1 VTKAPLLSLLI
12 ASLAASGAARAS
24 VDLIA
29 TATID
34 GELHDLATQTAA
46 PLENGV
52 PGNLLGGIG
61 SGLAYAGG
69 TTFLALPDRGP
80 NAMPY
85 AASVDDTVSYIA
97 RFQTLNLS
105 LVANNDPNAT
115 LPFTLTPTLCA
126 TTLLSSPTAL
136 VYGSAGLFADDGQSL
151 GSGVPALNTV
161 NHTNYFTGRSDNF
174 DPGQLS
180 TYPKDARIDP
190 ESIRVSRDG
199 SHVFVSD
206 EYGPYVYEF
215 NRETGKRT
223 RSFTLPDN
231 LAIDVLSPQK
241 DVEIDNNTVGRTT
254 NKGMEGLAITPD
266 GKLLVGIMQANL
278 KQDKKKSLRIVTID
292 TRTGETHEYAY
303 QLTEGSGVSDIVAIN
318 DHQFLVDE
326 RDGNGM
332 ADTPL
337 PTDTASAAEVKQLY
351 LIDLDGAT
359 DVTSL
364 PKIDLSDDDQSK
376 YAVPK
381 TLFLDIVT
389 AVCGGSSDTD
399 PTTTDCRKYI
409 PSKIEG
415 IAFGEDVVIDG
426 VTKHTLFVANDND
439 FLATIADPL
448 TDPADPYRGMV
459 PNPNLFYVFAFD
471 DEDLSKLGYGP
482 YIPQTIS
489 EKKPLACS
497 TSN

>member
-1 VTKAPLLSLLI
+1 MTKAPLLSLLI

-231 LAIDVLSPQK
+231 LVINVLSPQK
-241 DVEIDNNTVGRTT
+241 AVEN
-254 NKGMEGLAITPD
+254 
-266 GKLLVGIMQANL
+266 GK
-278 KQDKKKSLRIVTID
+278 
-292 TRTGETHEYAY
+292 
-303 QLTEGSGVSDIVAIN
+303 
-318 DHQFLVDE
+318 
-326 RDGNGM
+326 DGNGNLNNPVGRVTTRAWKVSLSPRM
-332 ADTPL
+332 A
-337 PTDTASAAEVKQLY
+337 S
-351 LIDLDGAT
+351 
-359 DVTSL
+359 
-364 PKIDLSDDDQSK
+364 
-376 YAVPK
+376 
-381 TLFLDIVT
+381 
-389 AVCGGSSDTD
+389 CW
-399 PTTTDCRKYI
+399 
-409 PSKIEG
+409 
-415 IAFGEDVVIDG
+415 
-426 VTKHTLFVANDND
+426 
-439 FLATIADPL
+439 
-448 TDPADPYRGMV
+448 
-459 PNPNLFYVFAFD
+459 
-471 DEDLSKLGYGP
+471 
-482 YIPQTIS
+482 
-489 EKKPLACS
+489 
-497 TSN
+497 

>member
-1 VTKAPLLSLLI
+1 MTKAPLLSLLI

-34 GELHDLATQTAA
+34 GGLYDLATQTAA

-80 NAMPY
+80 NAVPY
-85 AASVDDTVSYIA
+85 AADVDDTVSYIA

-105 LVANNDPNAT
+105 LSPT
-115 LPFTLTPTLCA
+115 PSEFEGKELPFTLTPTLCA

-136 VYGSAGLFADDGQSL
+136 VYGSGAGLFTDDDQPL
-151 GSGVPALNTV
+151 GSGVPALNAV
-161 NHTNYFTGRSDNF
+161 SHTNYFTGRSDNF
-174 DPGQLS
+174 DPSQLS

-199 SHVFVSD
+199 AHVFVSD

-223 RSFTLPDN
+223 RFFTLPDN
-231 LAIDVLSPQK
+231 LAIDVLSPRK
-241 DVEIDNNTVGRTT
+241 DVEIASNTVGRTT

-278 KQDKKKSLRIVTID
+278 EQDKKKSLRIVTID

-303 QLTEGSGVSDIVAIN
+303 KLTDGSGVSEIVAIN
-318 DHQFLVDE
+318 DHQFLMDE
-326 RDGNGM
+326 RDGTGM

-337 PTDTASAAEVKQLY
+337 LTDTASAAEVKKLF
-351 LIDLDGAT
+351 LIDLDGAQ

-364 PKIDLSDDDQSK
+364 SGDLSA

-381 TLFLDIVT
+381 KLFLDIV
-389 AVCGGSSDTD
+389 ANLKSHGVD
-399 PTTTDCRKYI
+399 PLFI

-415 IAFGEDVVIDG
+415 IAFGQDVVIG
-426 VTKHTLFVANDND
+426 GETKHTLFVANDND
-439 FLATIADPL
+439 FLATIADPSE
-448 TDPADPYRGMV
+448 PACTEGKPCSRGTV
-459 PNPNLFYVFAFD
+459 SNPNLFYVFAFD
-471 DEDLSKLGYGP
+471 DADLPGYV
-482 YIPQTIS
+482 PQAIS

-497 TSN
+497 TGN

>member
-1 VTKAPLLSLLI
+1 MTKAPLLSLLI

-29 TATID
+29 IAIID
-34 GELHDLATQTAA
+34 GGLYDLATQTAA

-80 NAMPY
+80 NAVPY
-85 AASVDDTVSYIA
+85 AADVDDTVSYIA
-97 RFQTLNLS
+97 RFQTLNLNLS
-105 LVANNDPNAT
+105 PT
-115 LPFTLTPTLCA
+115 PSEFEGKELPFTLTPTLCA

-136 VYGSAGLFADDGQSL
+136 VYGSGVGLFTDDDQPL
-151 GSGVPALNTV
+151 GSGVPALNAV

-199 SHVFVSD
+199 AHVFVSD

-223 RSFTLPDN
+223 RFFTLPDN
-231 LAIDVLSPQK
+231 LAIDVLSPRK
-241 DVEIDNNTVGRTT
+241 DVEIASNTVGRTT

-278 KQDKKKSLRIVTID
+278 EQDKKKSLRIVTID

-303 QLTEGSGVSDIVAIN
+303 KLTDGSGVSEIVAIN
-318 DHQFLVDE
+318 DHQFLMDE
-326 RDGNGM
+326 RDGTGM

-337 PTDTASAAEVKQLY
+337 LTDTASAAEVKKLF
-351 LIDLDGAT
+351 LIDLDGAQ

-364 PKIDLSDDDQSK
+364 SGDLS
-376 YAVPK
+376 P
-381 TLFLDIVT
+381 
-389 AVCGGSSDTD
+389 
-399 PTTTDCRKYI
+399 P
-409 PSKIEG
+409 
-415 IAFGEDVVIDG
+415 
-426 VTKHTLFVANDND
+426 
-439 FLATIADPL
+439 
-448 TDPADPYRGMV
+448 
-459 PNPNLFYVFAFD
+459 
-471 DEDLSKLGYGP
+471 
-482 YIPQTIS
+482 
-489 EKKPLACS
+489 
-497 TSN
+497 